1 MYAEEI
7 YYALDHNLTEC
18 LHSFYNEYANF
29 RRNEHPELG
38 EPLSYEEW
46 IKEEEKSHKTENLC
60 YIKDAIIRY
69 VEYEGSTLEPHTV
82 WVAHEHWSD
91 FMRVIKDCVPFKSRK
106 SFNALDYGFE
116 LHFDATFGIS
126 FKFDD
131 ILGYFMTWEEF
142 CDFYK
147 KKVYD
152 WENDKYWEGSLYS

>member
-7 YYALDHNLTEC
+7 YFAIDHNLTEC
-18 LHSFYNEYANF
+18 LHYFYDEYADF
-29 RRNEHPELG
+29 RRNQHPELG

-46 IKEEEKSHKTENLC
+46 VKEQENDHKAENLDN
-60 YIKDAIIRY
+60 IKDAIIRY

-91 FMRVIKDCVPFKSRK
+91 FMRVIKECVPFKARK
-106 SFNALDYGFE
+106 NFNKLDYGFD

-131 ILGYFMTWEEF
+131 ILGYFMTWEDF
-142 CDFYK
+142 CGFYK
-147 KKVYD
+147 TKVYD
-152 WENDKYWEGSLYS
+152 WENDKYGREFLYR

>member
-7 YYALDHNLTEC
+7 YFALDHDLTDC
-18 LHSFYNEYANF
+18 LHSFYNEYAEGHK
-29 RRNEHPELG
+29 EHPEYG
-38 EPLSYEEW
+38 NTLSYEEW
-46 IKEEEKSHKTENLC
+46 VKEQEKDHKAENLDC
-60 YIKDAIIRY
+60 IKDAIIRY
-69 VEYEGSTLEPHTV
+69 VEYEGSTRKPYTV

-91 FMRVIKDCVPFKSRK
+91 FMRVIKKCVPFKARK
-106 SFNALDYGFE
+106 SFNALDYGFD
-116 LHFDATFGIS
+116 LHFDVSFGIS

-152 WENDKYWEGSLYS
+152 WENDKYYLYS